1 MVEAIRPRIYELEFD
16 IRAGRIDISFEK
28 KYDSIAVREKVTVFN
43 RWPEDNRGQG
53 FVLEPGV
60 LLRRKWQG
68 FTKKEKAEFVSL
80 SERGLID
87 KKASLKFKKIQIAE
101 SIKDLKAGLRQSFRH
116 IPRQLNYLKVDAE
129 GKEII
134 KGEAVFL
141 TDLVEK
147 ADRIS
152 LVFSR
157 PEKFGLKAIERA
169 IGRITPLRQRLERVK
184 NAYKKEVTQHW
195 GLAQQLA
202 RQGKRAQAALEMS
215 KAKVKLAQHRTKIA
229 AQVDASLE
237 LGEKR
242 MELYKM
248 GGEVFTWAYNELK
261 GLIIRAQRAKSIKDS
276 GRNPSQKEILSIGE
290 EGIKIRQRLKATPA
304 CLFNPFYERIDSDEV
319 RSLEKVLEHAQA
331 GEVDT
336 MFNLFNNAQAKLEAL
351 VLGEIPTEEEI
362 GELEKARL

>member
-1 MVEAIRPRIYELEFD
+1 MH
-16 IRAGRIDISFEK
+16 
-28 KYDSIAVREKVTVFN
+28 
-43 RWPEDNRGQG
+43 
-53 FVLEPGV
+53 
-60 LLRRKWQG
+60 RKWQG
-68 FTKKEKAEFVSL
+68 FTKKEKTEFVSL

-87 KKASLKFKKIQIAE
+87 KKASLEFKKIQIAE

-116 IPRQLNYLKVDAE
+116 IPRQLNYLKMDAE

-157 PEKFGLKAIERA
+157 PEKFSLKAMERA

-276 GRNPSQKEILSIGE
+276 GRNPSQKEILSMYLYNSVRTHF
-290 EGIKIRQRLKATPA
+290 IR
-304 CLFNPFYERIDSDEV
+304 NS
-319 RSLEKVLEHAQA
+319 
-331 GEVDT
+331 
-336 MFNLFNNAQAKLEAL
+336 
-351 VLGEIPTEEEI
+351 
-362 GELEKARL
+362 